1 MNSNSQYFKIFA
13 TSFLQIGLVAINTV
27 MITRG
32 LVIGI
37 FIVSVSISLL
47 WCFNVSKLSVSK
59 LEQKLIYS
67 LGAGT
72 GAVVGYFLITRILC

>member
-1 MNSNSQYFKIFA
+1 MRTNTSYFKIFA

-37 FIVSVSISLL
+37 FIVSVLISLL

-67 LGAGT
+67 FGAGT
-72 GAVVGYFLITRILC
+72 GAVAGYFLITRILC